1 MPRKR
6 SEKPNEFSVGGQAII
21 EGVMMRAGGHWSL
34 AVRRKSGEIY
44 CDCWPVN
51 SFVERHAWLK
61 KPMLRGFFVLI
72 DTMVLGFKALQKSAD
87 IALEDLEEELR
98 AEEAAAAAEGG
109 EEAAAI
115 MKADEEEIERLE
127 EEDRLIKG
135 KWVMIP
141 SLILGLGFF
150 IVLFILLP
158 TWVTPSITGDKGHV
172 NRILFNL
179 VEGLIRLGIFM
190 LYLILVSFIKDIRR
204 FFQYHGAEHKSI
216 HVWEHG
222 LPLEPESAR
231 QMGTAHVRCGTGFL
245 LLTLVLTILIYSVVP
260 ITTLWLRVLS
270 RVLLLPFVAGISY
283 EILKLADKHR
293 KSLLMRAIAAPGLWL
308 QRLTTRQPDDEQV
321 EVAMRALRVVLEAE
335 GQIHESGE
343 ML

>member
-1 MPRKR
+1 MPRK
-6 SEKPNEFSVGGQAII
+6 SSKKPAEFSVGGQAII
-21 EGVMMRAGGHWSL
+21 EGVMMRAGGHWSM

-44 CDCWPVN
+44 SDVWPVD
-51 SFVERHAWLK
+51 SFVEHHPWLK
-61 KPMLRGFFVLI
+61 KPFLRGFFVLV

-87 IALEDLEEELR
+87 IALEDIEEELR

-109 EEAAAI
+109 EEALETVL
-115 MKADEEEIERLE
+115 ADEEQVEKIE
-127 EEDRLIKG
+127 EEKKVINA

-158 TWVTPSITGDKGHV
+158 TWITPSLTGGRQNV
-172 NRILFNL
+172 NRIFFNL
-179 VEGLIRLGIFM
+179 VEGLLRLGVFM
-190 LYLILVSFIKDIRR
+190 LYLLLVSLIKDIRR

-260 ITTLWLRVLS
+260 ITTLWLRVVS
-270 RVLLLPFVAGISY
+270 RIVLLPFVAGISY
-283 EILKLADKHR
+283 EIIKLADKHR
-293 KSLLMRAIAAPGLWL
+293 KSLLIQAIVAPGLWL
-308 QRLTTRQPDDEQV
+308 QKLTTRQPDDEQV
-321 EVAMRALRVVLEAE
+321 EVAMQALRVVLEAE
-335 GQIHESGE
+335 GKITQNGES
-343 ML
+343 

>member
-6 SEKPNEFSVGGQAII
+6 SKKPAEFSVGGQAII
-21 EGVMMRAGGHWSL
+21 EGVMMRAGGHWSM
-34 AVRRKSGEIY
+34 AVRRKSGEIHS
-44 CDCWPVN
+44 DVWPVD
-51 SFVERHAWLK
+51 SFVEHHPWLK
-61 KPMLRGFFVLI
+61 RPFLRGFFVLV

-87 IALEDLEEELR
+87 IALEDVEEELR
-98 AEEAAAAAEGG
+98 AEETAAAARGG
-109 EEAAAI
+109 EETLETVL
-115 MKADEEEIERLE
+115 ADEQQVEKIEKE
-127 EEDRLIKG
+127 KKVING

-158 TWVTPSITGDKGHV
+158 TWITPSLTGGRQNV

-179 VEGLIRLGIFM
+179 VEGLLRLGVFM
-190 LYLILVSFIKDIRR
+190 LYLLLVSLIKDIRR

-260 ITTLWLRVLS
+260 ITTLWLRVVS
-270 RVLLLPFVAGISY
+270 RVALLPFVAGISY
-283 EILKLADKHR
+283 EIIKLADKRR
-293 KSLLMRAIAAPGLWL
+293 KSLLVRAIVAPGMWL
-308 QRLTTRQPDDEQV
+308 QKLTTRQPDDEQV
-321 EVAMRALRVVLEAE
+321 EVAMHALRVVLEAE
-335 GQIHESGE
+335 GKIRQSGE
-343 ML
+343 G

>member
-6 SEKPNEFSVGGQAII
+6 SKKTSEFSVGGQAII

-34 AVRRKSGEIY
+34 AVRRKSGDIY
-44 CDCWPVN
+44 SDVWPVD
-51 SFVERHAWLK
+51 SWVERHAWLK
-61 KPMLRGFFVLI
+61 KPFLRGFFVLV

-87 IALEDLEEELR
+87 IALEDVEEELR
-98 AEEAAAAAEGG
+98 AEEAAAAMEGENG
-109 EEAAAI
+109 RAVIE
-115 MKADEEEIERLE
+115 ADEERIEKVE
-127 EEDRLIKG
+127 EEERIINA

-158 TWVTPSITGDKGHV
+158 TWVTPKLTGDRIHV

-179 VEGLIRLGIFM
+179 VEGFIRLGVFV
-190 LYLILVSFIKDIRR
+190 LYLLLVSLIKDIRR

-222 LPLEPESAR
+222 MPLDPESAR
-231 QMGTAHVRCGTGFL
+231 QMGAAHVRCGTGFL

-260 ITTLWLRVLS
+260 ITTLWLRVVS
-270 RVLLLPFVAGISY
+270 RVLLLPVVAGLSY
-283 EILKLADKHR
+283 EIIKEADRHR
-293 KSLLMRAIAAPGLWL
+293 KSLLIRAIVAPGMWL
-308 QRLTTRQPDDEQV
+308 QKLTTRQPDDEQV
-321 EVAMRALRVVLEAE
+321 EVAMQALRVVLEAE
-335 GQIHESGE
+335 GKLPQSGE
-343 ML
+343 

>member
-6 SEKPNEFSVGGQAII
+6 PKKPAEFSVGGQAIM

-44 CDCWPVN
+44 SDVWPVN

-61 KPMLRGFFVLI
+61 EPFLRGFFVLV

-87 IALEDLEEELR
+87 IALEDIDEELR
-98 AEEAAAAAEGG
+98 AEEAAAAQEG
-109 EEAAAI
+109 EAGQATVQ
-115 MKADEEEIERLE
+115 ADEERLE
-127 EEDRLIKG
+127 KVEEEKKIIEG

-158 TWVTPSITGDKGHV
+158 TWVTPSITGGRTNV

-179 VEGLIRLGIFM
+179 VEGLIRLGVFV
-190 LYLILVSFIKDIRR
+190 LYLVLVSFIKDIRR

-245 LLTLVLTILIYSVVP
+245 LLTMVLTILIYSVVP

-283 EILKLADKHR
+283 EIIKMADKHR
-293 KSLLMRAIAAPGLWL
+293 KSLLIRAIVAPGLWL
-308 QRLTTRQPDDEQV
+308 QKLTTRQPDDEQV

-335 GQIHESGE
+335 GKIPQGGE
-343 ML
+343 